1 MWPLT
6 HSFNGIKC
14 TMSLTIKG
22 RLTLTCNASVLLNHQ
37 SQVYNDNGTETS
49 NKDQSGYNPQRVY
62 SYGVRILRVLGEQ
75 YSLSEGGLSFRWFQ
89 VCLPVPRL
97 KGNQLMLIEWSKNME
112 YRCWSRVMIT
122 WRSTS
127 LPYCLK
133 YKVCSISSLS
143 HLPLLPGDKLTV
155 RMAPDSLNKS
165 IGPSNQMHRNEWDP
179 RTLAIRNPHRRSS
192 RSRW

>member
-22 RLTLTCNASVLLNHQ
+22 RLTLTCNASVLSNHQ
-37 SQVYNDNGTETS
+37 SQVYNDNGAETS
-49 NKDQSGYNPQRVY
+49 NKDQSGYYPQRVY
-62 SYGVRILRVLGEQ
+62 SYGIRVLRVLGEQ
-75 YSLSEGGLSFRWFQ
+75 HSLSEGGLSFRWFQ
-89 VCLPVPRL
+89 VCWPVPRL
-97 KGNQLMLIEWSKNME
+97 KGNQLIEIGWSRNME
-112 YRCWSRVMIT
+112 YQCWLRVMII

-133 YKVCSISSLS
+133 YKVCYISSLP
-143 HLPLLPGDKLTV
+143 HVPLLPGDKLTV

-165 IGPSNQMHRNEWDP
+165 LGPSNKIHRN
-179 RTLAIRNPHRRSS
+179 
-192 RSRW
+192 